1 MGPSGT
7 TAASMVGGT
16 LFTYP
21 DNFRAQ
27 KAEIAAKYSGAKLTV
42 SKDFKFGETN
52 KSAEFLKK
60 FPLGK
65 VPAFE
70 GSDGT
75 LLTESNAIAYY
86 VANEELR
93 GGSDA
98 AARAQVVQWMS
109 MADSDILPAA
119 CTWVFPTMGIMQ
131 FNKNATE
138 RAKEDIKAALKALND
153 HLLSRTFLV
162 GERLTLADIA
172 VACTLLSLYKQVLE
186 PSLRKPFLNVTRWF
200 TTVINQP
207 NAKAVIG
214 SFTLCSKMAEFD
226 SKKFAEFSGKGG
238 DKKGKE
244 KAPKAEKK
252 KEPEKKK
259 EKEVEPEADF
269 PMEPKKKDPLDAL
282 PKGSFD
288 LEEWKRFYSN
298 NDEEPS
304 IAWFWEHFDHE
315 NYSIWKGDYKY
326 NEELTMVFMSCN
338 LIGGMFQRL
347 EKLKKN
353 AFASACL
360 FGSDNDSSIS
370 GIWVF
375 KGQELAF
382 ELSEDWQIDYSSY
395 GWRKLDSKSEECKKL
410 VHQYWKWEGDD
421 DKGRKFN
428 QGKIFKSAFPS
439 LRHHLLT

>member
-1 MGPSGT
+1 MGPSFPVQ

-98 AARAQVVQWMS
+98 ATRAQVVQWMS

-131 FNKNATE
+131 DNKSVM
-138 RAKEDIKAALKALND
+138 KALND
-153 HLLSRTFLV
+153 HLLAKTFLV
-162 GERLTLADIA
+162 GERISLADIA
-172 VACTLLSLYKQVLE
+172 VCCTLLSLYKQVMD
-186 PSLRKPFLNVTRWF
+186 PSFRGAYQNVNRWF
-200 TTVINQP
+200 TTVVNQP
-207 NAKAVIG
+207 NAKAVLG
-214 SFTLCSKMAEFD
+214 EVVLCSKEAQFD
-226 SKKFAEFSGKGG
+226 AKKFAEFSGKG
-238 DKKGKE
+238 D
-244 KAPKAEKK
+244 KK
-252 KEPEKKK
+252 KEEKPA
-259 EKEVEPEADF
+259 EKAEEEDDGMPK
-269 PMEPKKKDPLDAL
+269 EPKAKDPLAAL
-282 PKGSFD
+282 PKGTFD

-298 NDEEPS
+298 NDEDDS
-304 IAWFWEHFDHE
+304 IKWFWEHFDAEH
-315 NYSIWKGDYKY
+315 YSIWRSDYKF
-326 NEELTMVFMSCN
+326 NNELTMVFMSCN
-338 LIGGMFQRL
+338 LVGGMFQRL
-347 EKLKKN
+347 EKMKKN
-353 AFASACL
+353 AFASAIL
-360 FGSDNDSSIS
+360 FGENNNS
-370 GIWVF
+370 GIWVW

-382 ELSEDWQIDYSSY
+382 DLCEDWAIDSGSY
-395 GWRKLDSKSEECKKL
+395 DWKKLDPKSDECKKL
-410 VHQYWKWEGDD
+410 ITQYWKWEGNDLE
-421 DKGRKFN
+421 GRKFN
-428 QGKIFKSAFPS
+428 QGKILK
-439 LRHHLLT
+439 

>member
-1 MGPSGT
+1 MGFLSGEV
-7 TAASMVGGT
+7 AASMVGGT

-138 RAKEDIKAALKALND
+138 RAKEDVKTALKSLND
-153 HLLSRTFLV
+153 HLLTRTFLV
-162 GERLTLADIA
+162 GERLSLADIA
-172 VACTLLSLYKQVLE
+172 VATTMLSLYKQVLD
-186 PSLRKPFLNVTRWF
+186 PAFRKPFVNVTRCF
-200 TTVINQP
+200 TTVVNQP
-207 NAKAVIG
+207 HALAVLG
-214 SFTLCSKMAEFD
+214 QVTLCTKMAEFD
-226 SKKFAEFSGKGG
+226 PKKFAEFSGKG
-238 DKKGKE
+238 DKKAEKKE
-244 KAPKAEKK
+244 KAPKQEQKK
-252 KEPEKKK
+252 PEKKK
-259 EKEVEPEADF
+259 EEKKKEAEPEADI
-269 PMEPKKKDPLDAL
+269 PAEPKK
-282 PKGSFD
+282 
-288 LEEWKRFYSN
+288 
-298 NDEEPS
+298 
-304 IAWFWEHFDHE
+304 
-315 NYSIWKGDYKY
+315 
-326 NEELTMVFMSCN
+326 
-338 LIGGMFQRL
+338 
-347 EKLKKN
+347 
-353 AFASACL
+353 
-360 FGSDNDSSIS
+360 
-370 GIWVF
+370 
-375 KGQELAF
+375 
-382 ELSEDWQIDYSSY
+382 
-395 GWRKLDSKSEECKKL
+395 
-410 VHQYWKWEGDD
+410 
-421 DKGRKFN
+421 
-428 QGKIFKSAFPS
+428 
-439 LRHHLLT
+439 

>member
-1 MGPSGT
+1 
-7 TAASMVGGT
+7 MVAGT
-16 LFTYP
+16 LYTYP

-27 KAEIAAKYSGAKLTV
+27 KALIAAKYSGAQVT
-42 SKDFKFGETN
+42 
-52 KSAEFLKK
+52 
-60 FPLGK
+60 LGK

-70 GSDGT
+70 GSDGV

-86 VANEELR
+86 VANDELR

-98 AARAQVVQWMS
+98 AARAQVVQWMC
-109 MADSDILPAA
+109 MADNEILPAS

-131 FNKNATE
+131 YNKNATD
-138 RAKEDIKAALKALND
+138 RAKEDVKAALKTLND
-153 HLLSRTFLV
+153 HLLTRTFLV
-162 GERLTLADIA
+162 GERVTLADIA
-172 VACTLLSLYKQVLE
+172 VACTLLNLYKQVLDPSFRE
-186 PSLRKPFLNVTRWF
+186 PFMNVTRWF

-207 NAKAVIG
+207 NAKDVIG
-214 SFTLCSKMAEFD
+214 SFALCSKMAEFD
-226 SKKFAEFSGKGG
+226 AKKFAEFSGKGAGG

-259 EKEVEPEADF
+259 EKKEEPAADEI
-269 PMEPKKKDPLDAL
+269 PMEPKKKDPMDAL
-282 PKGSFD
+282 PKGTFD

-298 NDEEPS
+298 NDEDPS

-315 NYSIWKGDYKY
+315 NYSIWRGDYKY
-326 NEELTMVFMSCN
+326 NDELTMVFMSCN

-353 AFASACL
+353 AFASCCL
-360 FGSDNDSSIS
+360 FGKDNDSSIS

-382 ELSEDWQIDYSSY
+382 ELSEDWQIDYASY
-395 GWRKLDSKSEECKKL
+395 DWKKLDSKSDECKAQ
-410 VHQYWKWEGDD
+410 V
-421 DKGRKFN
+421 
-428 QGKIFKSAFPS
+428 AP
-439 LRHHLLT
+439 

>member
-1 MGPSGT
+1 MVAGT
-7 TAASMVGGT
+7 IY
-16 LFTYP
+16 TYP

-27 KAEIAAKYSGAKLTV
+27 KALIAAKYSGAQLTV
-42 SKDFKFGETN
+42 AKDFVFGETN
-52 KSAEFLKK
+52 KTPDFLKK
-60 FPLGK
+60 FPL
-65 VPAFE
+65 AFE

-75 LLTESNAIAYY
+75 ILTESNAIAYY
-86 VANEELR
+86 VANDELR

-98 AARAQVVQWMS
+98 ATRAQVVQWMC
-109 MADSDILPAA
+109 MADNEILPAS

-131 FNKNATE
+131 FNKNATD
-138 RAKEDIKAALKALND
+138 RAKEDIKAALKTLND
-153 HLLSRTFLV
+153 HLLTRTFLV
-162 GERLTLADIA
+162 GERVTLADIA
-172 VACTLLSLYKQVLE
+172 VACTLVNLYKQVLD
-186 PSLRKPFLNVTRWF
+186 PNFRKPFLNVTRWF

-207 NAKAVIG
+207 NAKEVLG
-214 SFTLCSKMAEFD
+214 SVTLCSKMAEFD
-226 SKKFAEFSGKGG
+226 AKKFAEFSGKGAG

-259 EKEVEPEADF
+259 EKKEEPAADDI
-269 PMEPKKKDPLDAL
+269 PMEPKKKDPMDAL
-282 PKGSFD
+282 PKGTFD

-298 NDEEPS
+298 NDEDPS

-315 NYSIWKGDYKY
+315 NYSIWRGDYKY
-326 NEELTMVFMSCN
+326 NDELTMVFMSCN

-360 FGSDNDSSIS
+360 FGKDNDSSIS

-382 ELSEDWQIDYSSY
+382 ELSEDWQIDYASY
-395 GWRKLDSKSEECKKL
+395 DWKKLDSKSDECKAQ
-410 VHQYWKWEGDD
+410 VAQYWKWEGNDAA
-421 DKGRKFN
+421 GRPFN
-428 QGKIFKSAFPS
+428 QGKILK
-439 LRHHLLT
+439 

>member
-1 MGPSGT
+1 MGAQ
-7 TAASMVGGT
+7 TAASMVAGT
-16 LFTYP
+16 LYTYP

-27 KAEIAAKYSGAKLTV
+27 KALIAAKYSGAEVVLA
-42 SKDFKFGETN
+42 KDFKFGETN
-52 KSAEFLKK
+52 KAPEFLKK

-70 GSDGT
+70 GSDGV

-86 VANEELR
+86 VANDELR
-93 GGSDA
+93 GGSEA
-98 AARAQVVQWMS
+98 SARAQVVQWMC
-109 MADSDILPAA
+109 MADNEILPAS

-131 FNKNATE
+131 FNKNATD
-138 RAKEDIKAALKALND
+138 RSKEDIKAALKTLND
-153 HLLSRTFLV
+153 HLLTRTFLV

-172 VACTLLSLYKQVLE
+172 VACTLLNLYKHVLD
-186 PSLRKPFLNVTRWF
+186 PAFRKPFLNVTRWF

-226 SKKFAEFSGKGG
+226 SNKFAEFSGKGG

-244 KAPKAEKK
+244 MAPKAEKK

-428 QGKIFKSAFPS
+428 QGKIFK
-439 LRHHLLT
+439 